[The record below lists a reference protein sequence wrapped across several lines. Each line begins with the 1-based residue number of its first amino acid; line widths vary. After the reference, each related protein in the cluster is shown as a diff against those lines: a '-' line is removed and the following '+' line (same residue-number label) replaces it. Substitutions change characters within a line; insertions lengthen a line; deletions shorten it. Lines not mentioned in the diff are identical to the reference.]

1 MLDPKIDVV
10 FRKLF
15 GSEENK
21 ECLISLI
28 NSVVNATSPIV
39 DVTIKNPFNLAA
51 YRGAKESILD
61 IKAVD
66 QSGVWYDIE
75 MQIEAHVL
83 YGRRALYYL
92 SKTYADQLETGED
105 YSKLNTTIGIH
116 FLDFRYFDDDRIV
129 RQFVFQDTDTGHSH
143 KELCGLRL
151 YFIEMGKF
159 DLDWPQIRT
168 ALDRWIAFLNRASS
182 LERSALPA
190 PLAAEP
196 ALVRAAAQLERMGLN
211 AEERGIYE
219 GEVKRRM
226 VDAIQIRSA
235 EERGEARGEARGE
248 TLGIRDTILRIGSRR
263 FGDPTPEI
271 IREIEAVTSA
281 VTLQSIADRLLEVEN
296 WKDLLASG

>member
-28 NSVVNATSPIV
+28 NSVVNTEPSIV
-39 DVTIKNPFNLAA
+39 DVSIKNPFNLAD
-51 YRGAKESILD
+51 YRGAKKSILD

-66 QSGVWYDIE
+66 DHGVWYDTE

-83 YGRRALYYL
+83 YGRRALFYL
-92 SKTYADQLETGED
+92 SRTYAEQLEAGND
-105 YSKLNTTIGIH
+105 YSKLNTTIGSH

-129 RQFVFQDTDTGHSH
+129 RQFVFRDNDTGLAH
-143 KELCGLRL
+143 KELGGVRL
-151 YFIEMGKF
+151 YFIEMAKF
-159 DLDWPQIRT
+159 DLDWPEIRT
-168 ALDRWIAFLNRASS
+168 ALDRWVAFLNRASGI
-182 LERSALPA
+182 ERSALPA

-211 AEERGIYE
+211 PEERGIYE

-235 EERGEARGEARGE
+235 EERGEERGEAH
-248 TLGIRDTILRIGSRR
+248 GIRDTILRIGTKR
-263 FGDPTPEI
+263 FGPPSADI
-271 IREIEAVTSA
+271 VSKVEAVTAAASLR
-281 VTLQSIADRLLEVEN
+281 TIADRLLESES
-296 WKDLLASG
+296 WHELLA